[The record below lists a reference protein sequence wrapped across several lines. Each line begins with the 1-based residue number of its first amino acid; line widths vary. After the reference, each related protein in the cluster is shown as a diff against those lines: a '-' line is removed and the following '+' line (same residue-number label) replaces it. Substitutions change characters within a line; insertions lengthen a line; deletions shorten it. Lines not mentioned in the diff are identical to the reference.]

1 MKHLRKFNE
10 NKTDDI
16 REFISDN
23 LAFILDKDFAFDLS
37 QSRYDDGNV
46 IEVSIYNTE
55 DNFYWNDVKYDIIP
69 LLIMLNNKSIL
80 FGYSNITINY
90 FRKIIHL
97 LRLVIL

>member
-46 IEVSIYNTE
+46 IEVGTKN
-55 DNFYWNDVKYDIIP
+55 V
-69 LLIMLNNKSIL
+69 
-80 FGYSNITINY
+80 IT
-90 FRKIIHL
+90 RQTSLCHG
-97 LRLVIL
+97 RL

>member
-55 DNFYWNDVKYDIIP
+55 DN
-69 LLIMLNNKSIL
+69 LLE
-80 FGYSNITINY
+80 
-90 FRKIIHL
+90 
-97 LRLVIL
+97 

>member
-1 MKHLRKFNE
+1 VR
-10 NKTDDI
+10 
-16 REFISDN
+16 RFISDN

-69 LLIMLNNKSIL
+69 LCN
-80 FGYSNITINY
+80 
-90 FRKIIHL
+90 
-97 LRLVIL
+97 VE

>member
-37 QSRYDDGNV
+37 QS
-46 IEVSIYNTE
+46 
-55 DNFYWNDVKYDIIP
+55 
-69 LLIMLNNKSIL
+69 ML
-80 FGYSNITINY
+80 
-90 FRKIIHL
+90 
-97 LRLVIL
+97 